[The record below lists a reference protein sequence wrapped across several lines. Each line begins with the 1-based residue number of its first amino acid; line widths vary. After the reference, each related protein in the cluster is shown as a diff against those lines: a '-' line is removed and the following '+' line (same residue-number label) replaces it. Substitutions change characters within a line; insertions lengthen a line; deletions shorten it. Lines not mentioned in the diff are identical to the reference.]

1 MKAVLVPRDVYQSVS
16 FCLHMLALFFG
27 LVSISTMHWLKHDH
41 EAYSYDSA
49 TFQVGLFDYC
59 RDAVVGY
66 RAAAITTCSIGTEDQ
81 HEKICL

>member
-27 LVSISTMHWLKHDH
+27 LVSVSTMHWLDH

-59 RDAVVGY
+59 RDVVGY
-66 RAAAITTCSIGTEDQ
+66 PAAITTCSIGTEDQ
-81 HEKICL
+81 HEKIRL